1 MAVGRISGPL
11 LKDNLLRNGVNL
23 AFETSLLYLDVVN
36 SRVGINTTTP
46 SNELQV
52 NGTTRTTN
60 LYVSGLNTL
69 GNVTFSG
76 NTISTTSGN
85 LILSP
90 SGSNSVVY
98 QNTIS
103 TGTNGLRLST
113 NVIGSDTN
121 TNIEITPNGT
131 GVVNIN
137 SNTTVNGNLH
147 VTGNITADGGASGNI
162 QLGNQT
168 TDTIS
173 FTGEVNS
180 DILPSATNTYN
191 LGSSSLRWA
200 NLYAN
205 TMTIP
210 SLNVASADITDFQT
224 SGIDITNNTISP
236 KNVDTNLNLNT
247 SGNGIVAIGNLRL
260 ANNTINNA
268 TIDAITQFNEL
279 GTGYVKVSGTNGMVI
294 PVGTNGNR
302 PVVAE
307 FGMVRYNSDLQYV
320 EMYVG
325 GQGTGWENVAGQ
337 AAGVT
342 QIDATDLS
350 IVYAVIFG

>member
-46 SNELQV
+46 SNDLQV

-60 LYVSGLNTL
+60 LYVSGSNTL

-90 SGSNSVVY
+90 SGANSVVY

-103 TGTNGLRLST
+103 TGANGLRLST

-137 SNTTVNGNLH
+137 ANTTVNGNLH
-147 VTGNITADGGASGNI
+147 VTGNITADGGSSGNI

-173 FTGEVNS
+173 FTGEVSS
-180 DILPSATNTYN
+180 DILPSITNTYN

-200 NLYAN
+200 NVYAN
-205 TMTIP
+205 AMTITT
-210 SLNVASADITDFQT
+210 LNVATANITDFQT
-224 SGIDITNNTISP
+224 TGVDITNNTISA
-236 KNVDTNLNLNT
+236 KNIDTNLNLNT
-247 SGNGIVAIGNLRL
+247 SGNGTVAIGNFRL
-260 ANNTINNA
+260 ATNTINNA
-268 TIDAITQFNEL
+268 TTDAITQFTEV
-279 GTGYVKVSGTNGMVI
+279 GTGYVKVAGTNGMVI
-294 PVGTNGNR
+294 PVGSNSDR
-302 PVVAE
+302 PSVTE
-307 FGMVRYNSDLQYV
+307 LGMVRYNNDLQYV

-325 GQGTGWENVAGQ
+325 GTGTGWENVAGPNT
-337 AAGVT
+337 GVT
-342 QIDATDLS
+342 QTDATALS
-350 IVYAVIFG
+350 IALAISLG